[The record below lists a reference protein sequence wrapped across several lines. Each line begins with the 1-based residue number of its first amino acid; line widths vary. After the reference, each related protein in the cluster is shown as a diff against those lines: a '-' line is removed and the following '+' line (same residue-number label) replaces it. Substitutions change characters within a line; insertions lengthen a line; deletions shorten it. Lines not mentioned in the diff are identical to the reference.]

1 MCCLE
6 FASRCSTINRKK
18 SSVRERKI
26 NVRRS
31 VLGMD
36 TSNREESANDRRRKE
51 DWELKREV
59 FLRKSRKNNKKTR
72 PKLLR
77 PFLRFLNGKGK
88 VEG

>member
-1 MCCLE
+1 MCYLE

-18 SSVRERKI
+18 ASVREREI

-59 FLRKSRKNNKKTR
+59 FSEKIKK
-72 PKLLR
+72 K
-77 PFLRFLNGKGK
+77 
-88 VEG
+88 E